1 MSPLEP
7 LSVANTKNGHSS
19 PCHATLSSCT
29 GPPQSLPPNSCNH
42 DRKKNLKLPRH
53 RQGVKAGSRQSKR
66 EIRTLTNALTISM
79 GLPHLLSGKLGYGQ
93 APQPQAPTRLTVFV
107 LFRNTSQPVA
117 PFYAS
122 GSQHPVAGV
131 STRATLLVIVSSF
144 VLTIGIGLAHRW
156 QGGER
161 ESQDPCSPRLAAH
174 PPDLPASGIAKWH
187 MPILRI

>member
-29 GPPQSLPPNSCNH
+29 SPPQSLPPNSCNH

-66 EIRTLTNALTISM
+66 EIRTLTNALTTSM

-93 APQPQAPTRLTVFV
+93 TPQPQAPTRARGVRLVPEHIATGGALLGQRLT
-107 LFRNTSQPVA
+107 T
-117 PFYAS
+117 
-122 GSQHPVAGV
+122 
-131 STRATLLVIVSSF
+131 
-144 VLTIGIGLAHRW
+144 
-156 QGGER
+156 
-161 ESQDPCSPRLAAH
+161 PCSWCINKGHLASH
-174 PPDLPASGIAKWH
+174 GL
-187 MPILRI
+187 